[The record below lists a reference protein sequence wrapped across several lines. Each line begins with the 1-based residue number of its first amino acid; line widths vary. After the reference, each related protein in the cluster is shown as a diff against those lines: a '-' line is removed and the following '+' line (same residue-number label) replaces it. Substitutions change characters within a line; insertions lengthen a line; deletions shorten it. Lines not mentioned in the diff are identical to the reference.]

1 MEKGK
6 LYKATYIYMK
16 KKKMLSVPKRLI
28 KYGFIKPEFKGKC
41 AKLTDAELEAMP
53 EDLAEEYA
61 DQEIQ
66 EISKDHYDLTSYPT
80 PGVKY
85 FFAYQNINFGI
96 EYIYYW
102 IVHRMHKNEDFSHFD
117 KIIDTYT
124 AAASS
129 SHFGMMQARLS
140 AQQNQASQYLKG
152 ISDMVKGLFQIVREL
167 RILDER
173 LQYYEDTYDEKSPN
187 RVSSEIVLKGLW
199 IDLVEGGPK
208 NPASVYGMAAEVG
221 FTILPDVFFRVQ
233 VKDPKEIDGVVD
245 ATSFNKKIKEVLKRK
260 LRQYYEWKKRT
271 YVELKTRKKF
281 EIKYLR
287 QHYDTI
293 KLYVNWIKP
302 YLRNIAMLQP
312 QDKWYDTARLIN
324 SFEGAI
330 VEIEYLARKKT
341 AGKTYSS
348 VVVTN
353 FIYSVRPQLEYHL
366 QEYQHKGPVH
376 VGRVE
381 LNLRAYSWTDEQ
393 IENYKKYKEEENLY
407 ILGSIDASI
416 KEALDS
422 LGDELKAYLELGG
435 ETFEE
440 KKKKEE
446 SKLEK
451 NKKMIATSLDPFVSV
466 FKGFGELFG
475 AFGLFNKISFKR
487 TKKGDP
493 YLLKKDKNA
502 AMDGAKS
509 GAFMAYHYYKKSH
522 GITAW

>member
-1 MEKGK
+1 
-6 LYKATYIYMK
+6 
-16 KKKMLSVPKRLI
+16 MLSVAKRLI
-28 KYGFIKPEFKGKC
+28 KYGFVKSDYKNICKKYIGANDSVLEGLPEK
-41 AKLTDAELEAMP
+41 D
-53 EDLAEEYA
+53 AEEYA
-61 DQEIQ
+61 DQELA
-66 EISKDHYDLTSYPT
+66 EFTKDHWGKTPYPK
-80 PGVKY
+80 PAGRF
-85 FFAYQNINFGI
+85 FFAYQNINFGV

-102 IVHRMHKNEDFSHFD
+102 ILHRMRQNEDFSYFD
-117 KIIDTYT
+117 KVTDTY
-124 AAASS
+124 AAASSS

-173 LQYYEDTYDEKSPN
+173 IQYYEDTYDKDSPN

-208 NPASVYGMAAEVG
+208 NPASVYGMAREVG
-221 FTILPDVFFRVQ
+221 FTILPDIFFRIQ
-233 VKDPKEIDGVVD
+233 VEDPKDIDRVVNASD
-245 ATSFNKKIKEVLKRK
+245 FNEKIKEVLKRK

-271 YVELKTRKKF
+271 YSELKTRRKF

-293 KLYVNWIKP
+293 KLYISWIKP
-302 YLRNIAMLQP
+302 YLKNIAMLQP
-312 QDKWYDTARLIN
+312 KDSWNETARLIN

-330 VEIEYLARKKT
+330 AEIEVIARKKE
-341 AGKTYSS
+341 AGKEYWA
-348 VVVTN
+348 VILAN
-353 FIYSVRPQLEYHL
+353 FLYSVRPQLDYHL

-381 LNLRAYSWTDEQ
+381 LTLRSYAWNDEQ
-393 IENYKKYKEEENLY
+393 LENYKKYKEEETMY

-416 KEALDS
+416 REALDS
-422 LGDELKAYLELGG
+422 LGDELKNYLIQGG

-440 KKKKEE
+440 KKKKEK

-451 NKKMIATSLDPFVSV
+451 NMQTLSKSAEPFTAV
-466 FKGFGELFG
+466 FKGFGEMFS
-475 AFGLFNKISFKR
+475 AFGLTKDIFKV
-487 TKKGDP
+487 KKGGRDP
-493 YLLKKDKNA
+493 YVVKKDKGA
-502 AMDGAKS
+502 AKKDAIA

-522 GITAW
+522 GLTAW